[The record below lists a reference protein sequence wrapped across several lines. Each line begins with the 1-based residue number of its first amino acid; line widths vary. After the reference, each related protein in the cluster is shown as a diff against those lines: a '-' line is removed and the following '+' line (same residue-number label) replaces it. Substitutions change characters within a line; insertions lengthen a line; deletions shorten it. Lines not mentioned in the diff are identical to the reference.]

1 MAQEVL
7 EARLASWKEIAA
19 YLDRDVRT
27 VQRWEK
33 AEGLPVHR
41 HLHDKQGSVFAFRL
55 EVDAWLE
62 GRQLPVANGNG
73 HGPEGGGQGL
83 PGPEADEGGPAI
95 SGALPQEGAEPEFVA
110 RPVPEPVPRSWIGP
124 LALWS
129 LLGLCLAAGTW
140 TLARRLGHARPGPA
154 LAVLPFVN
162 LGEEKNQEYFSDGF
176 TEELITQLGQQQ
188 GEGARVVALRSA
200 LGYRNTEKRPRQVAR
215 ELGVDYLLQGSV
227 RRVGDRVR
235 VTVHL
240 VRGQDET
247 HVWDHSYDRNVRDV
261 LVLQRDVADA
271 IAGGIS
277 LKLEPGRPHPKPV
290 VPEAYVAYLKGRF
303 LWNKRTPQ
311 DLLRA
316 LEQFQAAAR
325 LDPAFAPTQVGIAD
339 CYALL
344 GSAEMGAMAPR
355 EAMPLAKQAVLAALA
370 LDPSLAEAHA
380 SLGHIR
386 LIYEWDW
393 AGAEESFRR
402 AIELNPGY
410 ATAHQW
416 YALYLNARGRSEDA
430 LEELR
435 TAEALDP
442 LSPAV
447 KSAVA
452 EAHYFARRFD
462 EAVAASRKALE
473 LDPNFI
479 LGYLNLGR
487 ALEMQGRHDE
497 AIAALRQGWELSG
510 RAPGM
515 TLFLG
520 YAHAVKGER
529 RKAEELLELL
539 RHPPDVGGR
548 PPYVPALFLAGIQGG
563 LGDRDGELLS
573 LRKALDERC
582 EYLIYLAREPMAD
595 PIRKDARFKAILKE
609 VHS

>member
-1 MAQEVL
+1 MAHEVL
-7 EARLASWKEIAA
+7 EARLESWKEIAA

-33 AEGLPVHR
+33 VEGLPVHR
-41 HLHDKQGSVFAFRL
+41 HLHDKQGSVFAL
-55 EVDAWLE
+55 CAEVDAWLA
-62 GRQLPVANGNG
+62 GRRLPAIGNG
-73 HGPEGGGQGL
+73 AEAGHGRSASE
-83 PGPEADEGGPAI
+83 PA
-95 SGALPQEGAEPEFVA
+95 GVDP
-110 RPVPEPVPRSWIGP
+110 PVPEALPIEATGPDLPSYPAAEPSGRSRIGP
-124 LALWS
+124 RILWV
-129 LLGLCLAAGTW
+129 LLGLLLAAGTW
-140 TLARRLGHARPGPA
+140 AVARRLGRVRAGPT

-200 LGYRNTEKRPRQVAR
+200 LGYRNTEKRPRQIAQ

-227 RRVGDRVR
+227 RRAGDRVR
-235 VTVHL
+235 VTAHL

-247 HVWDHSYDRNVRDV
+247 HVWDHSYDRDVRDV
-261 LVLQRDVADA
+261 LMLQRDVADA

-277 LKLEPGRPHPKPV
+277 LKLEPGRPQPKPV

-311 DLLRA
+311 DLYRA

-344 GSAEMGAMAPR
+344 GSAEMGTMAPR

-393 AGAEESFRR
+393 DGAEESFRR

-416 YALYLNARGRSEDA
+416 YALYLNARGRSVDA
-430 LEELR
+430 LAELR
-435 TAEALDP
+435 TAEELDP

-462 EAVAASRKALE
+462 EAAAASRKALE

-497 AIAALRQGWELSG
+497 AITALRQGWELSG

-520 YAHAVKGER
+520 YAYAAKGNR
-529 RKAEELLELL
+529 RRAEEMLDLL
-539 RHPPDVGGR
+539 RHPPDFGGK
-548 PPYVPALFLAGIQGG
+548 PLYVPALYLAGVQGG
-563 LGDRDGELLS
+563 LGDREGEFQS
-573 LRKALDERC
+573 LQKALDERC
-582 EYLIYLAREPMAD
+582 EYLIYLEREPMAD
-595 PIRKDARFKAILKE
+595 PIRRDPRFKALLKA
-609 VHS
+609 VRR

>member
-1 MAQEVL
+1 MTREVL
-7 EARLASWKEIAA
+7 ERRLESWKEIAA

-41 HLHDKQGSVFAFRL
+41 HLHDKQGSVFALRA
-55 EVDAWLE
+55 EVDLWLDGRRLPPGPGPDAEAEPPGE
-62 GRQLPVANGNG
+62 GPLDMVTPAPGPDLPAAS
-73 HGPEGGGQGL
+73 GGQGT
-83 PGPEADEGGPAI
+83 ERTRIA
-95 SGALPQEGAEPEFVA
+95 
-110 RPVPEPVPRSWIGP
+110 PRI
-124 LALWS
+124 LWA
-129 LLGLCLAAGTW
+129 LLGLCLAAGAW
-140 TLARRLGHARPGPA
+140 TLARRLSHARPGPA

-200 LGYRNTEKRPRQVAR
+200 LGYRNTEKRPRQIAQ

-227 RRVGDRVR
+227 RRAGDRVR
-235 VTVHL
+235 VTAHL

-247 HVWDHSYDRNVRDV
+247 HLWDRSYDRDARDI
-261 LVLQRDVADA
+261 LLLQRDVADA
-271 IAGGIS
+271 IADGIS
-277 LKLEPGRPHPKPV
+277 LRLDPGRTRPKTV
-290 VPEAYVAYLKGRF
+290 KPEAYAAHLKGRYF
-303 LWNKRTPQ
+303 WNKRTPQ
-311 DLLRA
+311 DLFRA

-325 LDPAFAPTQVGIAD
+325 LDPTFAPPQVGIAD

-344 GSAEMGAMAPR
+344 GSAEMGALAPR
-355 EAMPLAKQAVLAALA
+355 EAMPLAKQAVMSALA
-370 LDPSLAEAHA
+370 LAPDLAEAHA
-380 SLGHIR
+380 SLGHLR

-393 AGAEESFRR
+393 AGAESSFRR

-416 YALYLNARGRSEDA
+416 YALYLNARGRSDEA
-430 LEELR
+430 LDELR
-435 TAEALDP
+435 TAEELDP

-447 KSAVA
+447 KSALA

-462 EAVAASRKALE
+462 EAEAASRKALE
-473 LDPNFI
+473 LDPGFI

-497 AIAALRQGWELSG
+497 AITVLRQGWELSG

-515 TLFLG
+515 SLFLG
-520 YAHAVKGER
+520 HAYAAKGER

-539 RHPPDVGGR
+539 RHPPEAGGR

-595 PIRKDARFKAILKE
+595 PIRKDARFKAILKA

>member
-1 MAQEVL
+1 MTREVL
-7 EARLASWKEIAA
+7 ERRLESWKEIAA

-41 HLHDKQGSVFAFRL
+41 HLHDKQGSVFALRA
-55 EVDAWLE
+55 EVDLWLA
-62 GRQLPVANGNG
+62 GRRLPPGS
-73 HGPEGGGQGL
+73 GPDAEAEPPGGGALDMVTPAPGPDLLAASGGQGT
-83 PGPEADEGGPAI
+83 ERTRIA
-95 SGALPQEGAEPEFVA
+95 
-110 RPVPEPVPRSWIGP
+110 PRI
-124 LALWS
+124 LWA
-129 LLGLCLAAGTW
+129 LLGLCLAAGAW
-140 TLARRLGHARPGPA
+140 TLARRLGHTRPGPA

-200 LGYRNTEKRPRQVAR
+200 LGYRNTEKRPRQIAQ

-227 RRVGDRVR
+227 RRAGDRVR
-235 VTVHL
+235 VTAHL

-247 HVWDHSYDRNVRDV
+247 HVWDRSYDRDARDI
-261 LVLQRDVADA
+261 LLLQREVADA

-277 LKLEPGRPHPKPV
+277 LRLDPGRTRPKAV
-290 VPEAYVAYLKGRF
+290 KPEAYAAHLKGRYF
-303 LWNKRTPQ
+303 WNKRTPQ
-311 DLLRA
+311 DLFRA
-316 LEQFQAAAR
+316 LEQFQAAVR
-325 LDPAFAPTQVGIAD
+325 LDPTFAPPQVGIAD

-344 GSAEMGAMAPR
+344 GSAEMGALAPR
-355 EAMPLAKQAVLAALA
+355 EAMPLAKQAVMSALA
-370 LDPSLAEAHA
+370 LAPDLAEAHA
-380 SLGHIR
+380 SLGHLR

-393 AGAEESFRR
+393 AGAESSFRR

-416 YALYLNARGRSEDA
+416 YALYLNARGRSDEA
-430 LEELR
+430 LDELR
-435 TAEALDP
+435 TAEELDP

-447 KSAVA
+447 KSALA

-462 EAVAASRKALE
+462 EAEAASRKALE
-473 LDPNFI
+473 LDPGFI

-497 AIAALRQGWELSG
+497 AITVLRQGWELSG

-515 TLFLG
+515 SLFLG
-520 YAHAVKGER
+520 HAYAAKGER

-539 RHPPDVGGR
+539 RHPPDAGGR

-595 PIRKDARFKAILKE
+595 PIRKDARFKAILKA

>member
-1 MAQEVL
+1 MAHEVL
-7 EARLASWKEIAA
+7 EARLESWKEIAA

-33 AEGLPVHR
+33 SEGLPVHR
-41 HLHDKQGSVFAFRL
+41 HLHDKQGSVFAHRS
-55 EVDAWLE
+55 EVDLWLA
-62 GRQLPVANGNG
+62 GRRLSPGNGNDPDVG
-73 HGPEGGGQGL
+73 NEAPWS
-83 PGPEADEGGPAI
+83 PGTEA
-95 SGALPQEGAEPEFVA
+95 AEPASPASPA
-110 RPVPEPVPRSWIGP
+110 RLHEGHEPDLMAIRAKASLRRSWIGP
-124 LALWS
+124 LVLWS
-129 LLGLCLAAGTW
+129 LLGLVLTAGVW
-140 TLARRLGHARPGPA
+140 MLIGRIGHSRPGPA

-162 LGEEKNQEYFSDGF
+162 LGEERNQEFFSDGF

-200 LGYRNTEKRPRQVAR
+200 LGYRNTVKRPREIAR

-235 VTVHL
+235 VTAHL
-240 VRGQDET
+240 VRAYDET
-247 HVWDHSYDRNVRDV
+247 HVWDHSYDRDVSDV

-271 IAGGIS
+271 IAAGIS
-277 LKLEPGRPHPKPV
+277 LRLEPARAHPRAVK
-290 VPEAYVAYLKGRF
+290 PEAYVAYLKGRF

-311 DLLRA
+311 DLYRA
-316 LEQFQAAAR
+316 LEQFRIAAQ
-325 LDPAFAPTQVGIAD
+325 LDPTFAPTHVGMAD

-344 GSAEMGAMAPR
+344 GSAEMGTMAPK
-355 EAMPLAKQAVLAALA
+355 EAMPLAKREVMAALA
-370 LDPSLAEAHA
+370 LDPALAEAHA

-393 AGAEESFRR
+393 DGAEESFRR

-416 YALYLNARGRSEDA
+416 YALYLSARGRSEDA
-430 LEELR
+430 LAELR
-435 TAEALDP
+435 KAEELDP

-452 EAHYFARRFD
+452 EAHYFARRYG
-462 EAVAASRKALE
+462 EAATASQKALE

-487 ALEMQGRHDE
+487 ALEMQGRFDE
-497 AIAALRQGWELSG
+497 AITALRQGWELSG

-520 YAHAVKGER
+520 HAYAAKGDHR
-529 RKAEELLELL
+529 RAEEMLDLL
-539 RHPPDVGGR
+539 RHPPDFGGK
-548 PPYVPALFLAGIQGG
+548 PLYVPALFLAGIQGG
-563 LGDRDGELLS
+563 LGDREGEIKS
-573 LRKALDERC
+573 LQKALEERC
-582 EYLIYLAREPMAD
+582 EYLIYLEREPMAD
-595 PIRKDARFKAILKE
+595 PIRKDPRFKALLKA
-609 VHS
+609 VRS

>member
-1 MAQEVL
+1 MAHEVL

-41 HLHDKQGSVFAFRL
+41 HLHDKQGSVFALRL

-62 GRQLPVANGNG
+62 GRLLPAATGNG
-73 HGPEGGGQGL
+73 HDLDDEEHGL
-83 PGPEADEGGPAI
+83 PGSGVDEEEPATP
-95 SGALPQEGAEPEFVA
+95 GVLPQEGAEPDVVA
-110 RPVPEPVPRSWIGP
+110 LPVRKPLQHSWIGP

-129 LLGLCLAAGTW
+129 LLGLLLAAGVW
-140 TLARRLGHARPGPA
+140 TLAHRVGRSRPGPA

-162 LGEEKNQEYFSDGF
+162 LGEEKNQEFFSDGF
-176 TEELITQLGQQQ
+176 SEELITQLGQQQ

-200 LGYRNTEKRPRQVAR
+200 QGYRNTAKRPRQIAQ

-235 VTVHL
+235 VTAHL

-247 HVWDHSYDRNVRDV
+247 HVWDHSYDRDVRDV

-271 IAGGIS
+271 IAGGIN
-277 LKLEPGRPHPKPV
+277 LRLDPGRAHPKPV
-290 VPEAYVAYLKGRF
+290 KPEAYAAYLKGRF
-303 LWNKRTPQ
+303 FWNKRTPQ
-311 DLLRA
+311 DLYKA

-344 GSAEMGAMAPR
+344 GSAEMGTLPPR

-370 LDPSLAEAHA
+370 LDPALAEAHA

-393 AGAEESFRR
+393 DGAEESFRR
-402 AIELNPGY
+402 AIELNPSY

-416 YALYLNARGRSEDA
+416 YALYLTARGRSEDA
-430 LEELR
+430 LAELKKAEE
-435 TAEALDP
+435 LDP

-452 EAHYFARRFD
+452 EAHYFARRYG
-462 EAVAASRKALE
+462 EAAAAAQKALE

-487 ALEMQGRHDE
+487 ALEMQGRFDE
-497 AIAALRQGWELSG
+497 AIVALRQGWELSG
-510 RAPGM
+510 RAPGL

-520 YAHAVKGER
+520 LAYAAKGDR
-529 RKAEELLELL
+529 RKAEDMLDLLH
-539 RHPPDVGGR
+539 HPPDFGGR
-548 PPYVPALFLAGIQGG
+548 PLYVPALYLAGIQGG
-563 LGDRDGELLS
+563 LGDREGEFQS
-573 LRKALDERC
+573 LQKALEERC
-582 EYLIYLAREPMAD
+582 EYLIYLEREPMAD
-595 PIRKDARFKAILKE
+595 PIRKDPRFKALVK
-609 VHS
+609 VVRP